1 MWSMLGR
8 LWRSIVGAAGLM
20 AALACAPTAYGQS
33 PRAPLA
39 AESVRS
45 RVNFNA
51 DWRFQLGKAVDA
63 EAPTYDDAAWQRVGL
78 PHSFSIPYFRA
89 PDFYTGDG
97 WYRKTFTLPAL
108 RSDRRLSLEFEG
120 AFQDARIFVNGAEVA
135 HHRGGYTGFP
145 VDITAAVRPG
155 RNIVAVRVNN
165 EWDPTL
171 APRAG
176 EHVFSGGLYRD
187 VWLVETDA
195 VHVPWTGTRITTPD
209 LSEASG
215 KVAAETEVR
224 NDTTEP
230 VNAVVRTRI
239 VDARGGLVAILPD
252 ARLLISPATTAVA
265 NQQSGAIARPHLWSP
280 QAPTLYRAVTTVT
293 VDGRTLDRFD
303 TTFGFRW
310 FTWTADRGFFLNG
323 KHYYFRG
330 ANAHQDQAGWGDAV
344 TNGAID
350 RDVRMI
356 KDAGFDFIRGSHYPH
371 DPHFGE
377 ATDRLGMLFLPEA
390 PFWGT
395 AGFKNPWG
403 ASAYPTDPTQR
414 AAFDASVLQQLT
426 ELIRINRNHPS
437 IVAWGMDN
445 EVFFSAQ
452 ETMPEVRRLLR
463 EQVALTHR
471 LDPTRPAA
479 IDGAQRG
486 DIDKLGDVAGYN
498 GDGARLFPNPGI
510 PNLVAEYGS
519 TMADRPGDYA
529 PGWDELPNTPGA
541 DPAKEGSWRL
551 PWRSGEVIWAAF
563 DHGSIAG
570 KRFGGMGMIDYFR
583 LPKRQYYWYRNAY
596 LHVPPPAWPQA
607 GTPAALRITTSSPTI
622 ARADGTDDVQVTV
635 SVVDAAGKR
644 LSNSPPVRL
653 EIVAGPGELPTG
665 RAIDFAPDSDIV
677 IRDGE
682 AAIAMRSWER
692 GITRLRATSPGL
704 KAAEAEVLTLS
715 GPSFVPGKTP
725 LAPERRYVP
734 FTASAAPAAVD
745 GVFGLNNPTGASS
758 SAPDH
763 SSRLANDGDPA
774 TYWAAAAGD
783 ATAALTIDL
792 ERVVEIHRLTLTF
805 PQAAA
810 YGFIA
815 EVQDRQGSWRTLAE
829 QAERQGDSRTRSVDT
844 EKIAGRKVRIRLRA
858 PPGAIP
864 GLSELQVGGALQTG

>member
-1 MWSMLGR
+1 MLGR
-8 LWRSIVGAAGLM
+8 VWRFIVGATGLM
-20 AALACAPTAYGQS
+20 GALACAPIAYGQS
-33 PRAPLA
+33 PHAPPA

-51 DWRFQLGKAVDA
+51 DWRFQLGKAVGA
-63 EAPTYDDAAWQRVGL
+63 EVPAFDDTGWQRIGL

-89 PDFYTGDG
+89 PDFYAGDG
-97 WYRKTFTLPAL
+97 WYRKTFTLPAR

-120 AFQDARIFVNGAEVA
+120 AFQDARIFVNGVEVA

-155 RNIVAVRVNN
+155 RNVVAVRVNN

-195 VHVPWTGTRITTPD
+195 VHVPWTGTLITTPD
-209 LSEASG
+209 LSDAGG

-224 NDTTEP
+224 NDTARP

-239 VDARGGLVAILPD
+239 VDGRGTSIATLADATMLV
-252 ARLLISPATTAVA
+252 SPGTTVIAK
-265 NQQSGAIARPHLWSP
+265 QRSGTIARPHLWSP
-280 QAPTLYRAVTTVT
+280 ETPTLYRAVTTIL
-293 VDGRTLDRFD
+293 VDGRARDRFE
-303 TTFGFRW
+303 TSFGFRW
-310 FTWTADRGFFLNG
+310 FSWTADRGFFLNG

-371 DPHFGE
+371 DPHFAE

-414 AAFDASVLQQLT
+414 AAFDASVLQQLG

-463 EQVALTHR
+463 EEVALSHQ

-486 DIDKLGDVAGYN
+486 DIDKLGDIAGYN

-510 PNLVAEYGS
+510 PNFAAEYGS

-596 LHVPPPAWPQA
+596 LHLPPPAWPQT

-635 SVVDAAGKR
+635 SVVNAAGKR

-682 AAIAMRSWER
+682 AAIAMRSWQR

-704 KAAEAEVLTLS
+704 TPAEAVVRTLS

-725 LAPERRYVP
+725 LAAERRYVP
-734 FTASAAPAAVD
+734 FTASAAPAAAD

-758 SAPDH
+758 SAPHH

-774 TYWAAAAGD
+774 TYWAATAGD
-783 ATAALTIDL
+783 ATTALTIDL

-815 EVQDRQGSWRTLAE
+815 EVQDREGGWRTLAE
-829 QAERQGDSRTRSVDT
+829 QAERREDSRTRSVDT
-844 EKIAGRKVRIRLRA
+844 AKIAGRKVRIRLRV
-858 PPGAIP
+858 PPGAIS
-864 GLSELQVGGALQTG
+864 GLSELQVGGMLQTG